1 MPTFYALLKLEFF
14 LLENT
19 ENSQNIY
26 IFAVLL

>member
-14 LLENT
+14 KRENT